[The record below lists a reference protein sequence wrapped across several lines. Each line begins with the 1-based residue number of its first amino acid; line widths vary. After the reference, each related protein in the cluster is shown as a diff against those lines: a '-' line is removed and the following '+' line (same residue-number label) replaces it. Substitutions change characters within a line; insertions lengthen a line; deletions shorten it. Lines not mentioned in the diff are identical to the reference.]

1 MNHSAPV
8 CGCAFD
14 LFNPD
19 LLAVATQD
27 MAGGVLI
34 TCTHRSYPGGQMAF
48 SKFRIIDVDSP
59 YFAVLSSFIR
69 QISPSITQI
78 HQSEKGRPPFNPCWE
93 TCEARPTCDLLLIR
107 A

>member
-59 YFAVLSSFIR
+59 YFAILSSFVL
-69 QISPSITQI
+69 QICITQI
-78 HQSEKGRPPFNPCWE
+78 HQCENCRPPFDPSWE
-93 TCEARPTCDLLLIR
+93 NCEAQPTCDLLLIR